1 VEPSAWVE
9 GQARLLGSGELRTR
23 FAENPQ
29 AVAAELGEPRLASLD
44 PAELERQAATLVA
57 KRRHEAAK
65 LLPRTFEALGRD
77 AAPIF
82 EEFAAGFWPEG
93 ATRHAQDASAFCGW
107 LAARKDLRLDPEERL
122 RLRFALGKQHVLLGL
137 VRRLKTDRGCRFGLL
152 AVVRRQGR
160 VHVLRIYL
168 ALPGRATDLVPLR

>member
-1 VEPSAWVE
+1 VGSFELDSQKTRKPSRPSSANPGW
-9 GQARLLGSGELRTR
+9 QASI
-23 FAENPQ
+23 P
-29 AVAAELGEPRLASLD
+29 PSWSAS
-44 PAELERQAATLVA
+44 
-57 KRRHEAAK
+57 HEAAK